1 MKTKFLT
8 EKDFKK
14 YGINKFG
21 SNCSISSDL
30 RVYGNDCVIGSNVRI
45 DDNVILKGK
54 IRLKNNVHL
63 SRGVTIS
70 SGANG
75 VFLDDF
81 AALSNFVQIFGK
93 SDDYFKPFIPGATLD
108 YKKKK
113 KYSFI
118 HDSKVVI
125 GKCVLV
131 GAFAIILPGAEIED
145 FSSIAA
151 YSMVIKKVKK
161 GVFFNGN
168 NFTEK
173 KRNVI
178 EMNKKLKELK
188 KIL

>member
-8 EKDFKK
+8 EKEFKK

-21 SNCSISSDL
+21 SNCSISNDL
-30 RVYGNDCVIGSNVRI
+30 RIYGNDCVIGSNVRI

-54 IRLKNNVHL
+54 IRLKNNIHL

-70 SGANG
+70 AGKGG
-75 VFLDDF
+75 VFVDDF
-81 AALSNFVQIFGK
+81 VSLSNFVQIFGK
-93 SDDYFKPFIPGATLD
+93 SDDYFKPFIPGGTLD
-108 YKKKK
+108 YEKRK

-118 HDSKVVI
+118 HDGKVVI
-125 GKCVLV
+125 GKCVLI
-131 GAFAIILPGAEIED
+131 GSFAIILPRTEIQD

-151 YSMVIKKVKK
+151 YSVVMKKVKK

-168 NFTEK
+168 NLTYK
-173 KRNVI
+173 KRNI
-178 EMNKKLKELK
+178 TEMNKNLKELK